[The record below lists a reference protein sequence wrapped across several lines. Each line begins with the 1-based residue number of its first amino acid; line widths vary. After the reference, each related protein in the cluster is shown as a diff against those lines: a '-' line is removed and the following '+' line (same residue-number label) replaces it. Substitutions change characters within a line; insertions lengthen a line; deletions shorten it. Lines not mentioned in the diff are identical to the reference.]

1 MPEERKTFGQRIR
14 EYFPISRRDSLL
26 TVGILVLATAVCTPL
41 RLAGTTPGFAFPV
54 FVLATLLISRLTDGY
69 FHGIV
74 AAILGVICVNFAFTY
89 PFLAFDFTID
99 GYPLTFLTLLTVSIF
114 TSALTTKMKKWE
126 SLRAEA
132 EKERMRSNLLRSI
145 SHDIRTPLTSIIG
158 STSAVLDNPDLSQE
172 DRRSLLE
179 DVKQEA
185 QWLIRTVENLLS
197 ITRIGSDRT
206 ELNKQLEPVEEVL
219 AEAVQKARK
228 RLPDIKFSVEV
239 PAELLMVPMD
249 PILIEQ
255 VLSNLI
261 ENAVIHGQTTT
272 AIHLR
277 AEKTEDGFAAFS
289 VRDNGQGIPPALLP
303 HLFDY
308 SIRHASP
315 PTGDGKRNM
324 GLGLSVCSAVV
335 KAHGGRL
342 TAHNHPDGAEFIF
355 CLPMPPADP
364 AISTDLS
371 EEETL

>member
-289 VRDNGQGIPPALLP
+289 VRDNGQGISPALLP

-315 PTGDGKRNM
+315 PSGDGKRNM

>member
-26 TVGILVLATAVCTPL
+26 TVGILALATAVCTPL

-158 STSAVLDNPDLSQE
+158 SASAILDNPDLPKEQQKE
-172 DRRSLLE
+172 MLE
-179 DVKQEA
+179 NVREEG
-185 QWLIRTVENLLS
+185 QWLIRVVENLLS
-197 ITRIGSDRT
+197 ITRIGNESAKIT
-206 ELNKQLEPVEEVL
+206 KEPEAGEEVL
-219 AEAVQKARK
+219 DEAVRKFRK
-228 RLPDIKFSVEV
+228 RFPAVSVEV
-239 PAELLMVPMD
+239 HVPDELLLVPMD
-249 PILIEQ
+249 AILIMQ
-255 VLSNLI
+255 VLSNLM
-261 ENAVIHGQTTT
+261 ENAVFHGGTTT
-272 AIHLR
+272 HIALSAQR
-277 AEKTEDGFAAFS
+277 DGPWARFY
-289 VRDNGQGIPPALLP
+289 VRDNGQGIPPQKLHTLSSGALRCE
-303 HLFDY
+303 D
-308 SIRHASP
+308 SSP
-315 PTGDGKRNM
+315 GDGTWGWAYRSAWLSSVPTAAHWKQKIWSPGRNFP
-324 GLGLSVCSAVV
+324 SACRSLRR
-335 KAHGGRL
+335 KYH
-342 TAHNHPDGAEFIF
+342 D
-355 CLPMPPADP
+355 D
-364 AISTDLS
+364 S
-371 EEETL
+371 

>member
-26 TVGILVLATAVCTPL
+26 TVGILALATAVCTPL

-158 STSAVLDNPDLSQE
+158 SASAILDNPDLPKEQQRE
-172 DRRSLLE
+172 MLE
-179 DVKQEA
+179 NVREEG
-185 QWLIRTVENLLS
+185 QWLIRVVENLLS
-197 ITRIGSDRT
+197 ITRMGGET
-206 ELNKQLEPVEEVL
+206 ELVKDEEV
-219 AEAVQKARK
+219 AEEILGSAAQVFRK
-228 RLPDIKFSVEV
+228 RFPGIAITVRAPE
-239 PAELLMVPMD
+239 ELLMVPMD
-249 PILIEQ
+249 PILIGQ
-255 VLSNLI
+255 VLNNLL
-261 ENAVIHGQTTT
+261 ENAVIHGGTTT
-272 AIHLR
+272 AVRLSVTR
-277 AEKTEDGFAAFS
+277 EGDWARFS
-289 VRDNGQGIPPALLP
+289 VEDNGQGIPVDVLP
-303 HLFDY
+303 RLFDGTTLKH
-308 SIRHASP
+308 SETSAV
-315 PTGDGKRNM
+315 DGKRNM
-324 GLGLSVCSAVV
+324 GLGLSVCRAIV
-335 KAHGGRL
+335 KAHGGHLNARNL
-342 TAHNHPDGAEFIF
+342 RQGAEFCF
-355 CLPMPPADP
+355 TLPL
-364 AISTDLS
+364 TK
-371 EEETL
+371 EESA